1 MQRREAIKSARA
13 MVVLALYRRTKM
25 LVRRQ
30 SDDSEII
37 IAVGR
42 AGVSTT
48 QLRCNTK
55 KRPARGG

>member
-1 MQRREAIKSARA
+1 MQRREACKPAGA
-13 MVVLALYRRTKM
+13 LVVLALYRWTKV
-25 LVRRQ
+25 LVRRP

-48 QLRCNTK
+48 QIRCYTNQG
-55 KRPARGG
+55 PAGDG

>member
-13 MVVLALYRRTKM
+13 MVVLALHRRTQM

-42 AGVSTT
+42 AGVGTIQS
-48 QLRCNTK
+48 RCNTK
-55 KRPARGG
+55 KRPARDG